1 MGALGV
7 AKEMQAANE
16 EGLVSEWYILALQ
29 SLSKKDGKVYDPLPF
44 EAFEATERKTFKR
57 DGGELL
63 EVRVYKI
70 TAPNSLVVHEDAF
83 PPEASKRGLLVSWST
98 MMPLLCLLLLI
109 LLLPLLLP
117 LLLRFLLLLL

>member
-83 PPEASKRGLLVSWST
+83 PPEASKRGVFNQVMANLRSRSRNKSWST
-98 MMPLLCLLLLI
+98 MM
-109 LLLPLLLP
+109 
-117 LLLRFLLLLL
+117 